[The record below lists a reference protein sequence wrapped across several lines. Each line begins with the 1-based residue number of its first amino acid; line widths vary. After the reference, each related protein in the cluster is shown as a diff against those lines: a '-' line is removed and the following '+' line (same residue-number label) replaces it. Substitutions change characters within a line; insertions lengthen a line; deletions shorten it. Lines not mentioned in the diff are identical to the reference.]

1 MQKKRCHKKRLK
13 IKDYRSCLKATQIEN
28 KISQLE
34 KNKVNLDSL
43 KNFIKINKV
52 I

>member
-1 MQKKRCHKKRLK
+1 MCHKKRLK
-13 IKDYRSCLKATQIEN
+13 IKDYRNCLKATQIEN

-34 KNKVNLDSL
+34 KNKVNVDSL
-43 KNFIKINKV
+43 KNFLKINKV